1 MLIIH
6 ASASYDKIRSCTPAT
21 RYACDV
27 RSNLKRAALGDV
39 QPPLGLVLAALEI
52 IFVPRADDA
61 RVTHGLF
68 EQPIEEALL
77 LPGLRARSSSRQSK
91 SHITSHDPR
100 RTPPQSTTPHRSDIA
115 RSRRRLPP
123 PARVHRQRPRARRL
137 LDAFAS
143 PRSRP
148 RAHARAFAHTSHRS
162 RDRRSR
168 AVNPHHPNPR
178 RRRPR
183 RRHRAR
189 TWLARFF
196 PCTRCVRAFAAF
208 TTTLVALTANMRSI
222 ASSSSAG
229 AHARGRGRRRAGT
242 CVHSPT
248 QTYVMR
254 IGAVCVSRRDGAH
267 VRSRDHLGWVNH
279 LPWVVMV
286 ISNHLVVM

>member
-1 MLIIH
+1 MTKLGLV
-6 ASASYDKIRSCTPAT
+6 RRRRAT
-21 RYACDV
+21 RATF
-27 RSNLKRAALGDV
+27 V
-39 QPPLGLVLAALEI
+39 QILNEPPSEMFNPPLGLYW
-52 IFVPRADDA
+52 P
-61 RVTHGLF
+61 
-68 EQPIEEALL
+68 LL
-77 LPGLRARSSSRQSK
+77 RSSSYPAPMTLESRTDFSSNQSRK
-91 SHITSHDPR
+91 LFFCPGCARDRLRVSPNPTSRVTTHGG
-100 RTPPQSTTPHRSDIA
+100 PPPIHHPAPVRYRPIA
-115 RSRRRLPP
+115 SPSPP

-229 AHARGRGRRRAGT
+229 AHARWRGRRRAGT

-286 ISNHLVVM
+286 ISNHLVVI